1 MCTAVLLYPPLRRH
15 SNNPPLFINKH
26 NNTGNTSKFRLT
38 LHKNYGKISLK
49 YSLQLYGEVRLMQ
62 RLMQLKN
69 KKGFTLVELIVVLA
83 MIGVLTAIILPLSMN
98 AGKPQAAVAKAKSF
112 YFGSQ
117 RILIQYRADSPEL
130 QTGYLSY
137 KKGAMTYT
145 INTGDYLYICAK
157 AEKNNGFTE
166 LKLAKLSA
174 PADGTAANPATGYTQ
189 FQFAAE
195 ITASSTDHSLLD
207 KLNTFSTDDDEGYYY
222 ALVDDQCKVI
232 MTYWCETFIDDISK
246 STDTA
251 STYSKTTIFPTDN
264 YYVDGYL
271 LGAYPE
277 RYSMLGYTMFSEVDL
292 PADPSTS
299 TTASATP
306 APAGP

>member
-1 MCTAVLLYPPLRRH
+1 MR
-15 SNNPPLFINKH
+15 
-26 NNTGNTSKFRLT
+26 
-38 LHKNYGKISLK
+38 
-49 YSLQLYGEVRLMQ
+49 

-145 INTGDYLYICAK
+145 INTGDYMYICAK

-251 STYSKTTIFPTDN
+251 STYS
-264 YYVDGYL
+264 
-271 LGAYPE
+271 
-277 RYSMLGYTMFSEVDL
+277 
-292 PADPSTS
+292 
-299 TTASATP
+299 
-306 APAGP
+306 

>member
-1 MCTAVLLYPPLRRH
+1 MR
-15 SNNPPLFINKH
+15 
-26 NNTGNTSKFRLT
+26 
-38 LHKNYGKISLK
+38 
-49 YSLQLYGEVRLMQ
+49 

-145 INTGDYLYICAK
+145 INTGDYMYICAK

-174 PADGTAANPATGYTQ
+174 PADGTAANPA
-189 FQFAAE
+189 
-195 ITASSTDHSLLD
+195 DHSLLD

-292 PADPSTS
+292 PADPSAS
-299 TTASATP
+299 TTASAAP

>member
-1 MCTAVLLYPPLRRH
+1 MR
-15 SNNPPLFINKH
+15 
-26 NNTGNTSKFRLT
+26 
-38 LHKNYGKISLK
+38 
-49 YSLQLYGEVRLMQ
+49 

-98 AGKPQAAVAKAKSF
+98 AGKPKAAVAKAKSF

-137 KKGAMTYT
+137 KKDAMTYT
-145 INTGDYLYICAK
+145 INTGDYMYICAK

-222 ALVDDQCKVI
+222 CLLYTSDAADD
-232 MTYWCETFIDDISK
+232 
-246 STDTA
+246 
-251 STYSKTTIFPTDN
+251 
-264 YYVDGYL
+264 
-271 LGAYPE
+271 
-277 RYSMLGYTMFSEVDL
+277 
-292 PADPSTS
+292 
-299 TTASATP
+299 
-306 APAGP
+306 

>member
-1 MCTAVLLYPPLRRH
+1 MR
-15 SNNPPLFINKH
+15 
-26 NNTGNTSKFRLT
+26 
-38 LHKNYGKISLK
+38 
-49 YSLQLYGEVRLMQ
+49 

-145 INTGDYLYICAK
+145 INTGDYMYICAK

-174 PADGTAANPATGYTQ
+174 PADG
-189 FQFAAE
+189 
-195 ITASSTDHSLLD
+195 TASSTDHSLLD

-271 LGAYPE
+271 FGAYPE

-292 PADPSTS
+292 PADPSAS

>member
-1 MCTAVLLYPPLRRH
+1 MR
-15 SNNPPLFINKH
+15 
-26 NNTGNTSKFRLT
+26 
-38 LHKNYGKISLK
+38 
-49 YSLQLYGEVRLMQ
+49 

-145 INTGDYLYICAK
+145 INTGDYMYICAK

-174 PADGTAANPATGYTQ
+174 PADGTTANPATGYTQ

-271 LGAYPE
+271 FGAYPE

-292 PADPSTS
+292 PADPSAS

>member
-1 MCTAVLLYPPLRRH
+1 
-15 SNNPPLFINKH
+15 
-26 NNTGNTSKFRLT
+26 
-38 LHKNYGKISLK
+38 
-49 YSLQLYGEVRLMQ
+49 
-62 RLMQLKN
+62 
-69 KKGFTLVELIVVLA
+69 

-137 KKGAMTYT
+137 KKDAMTYT
-145 INTGDYLYICAK
+145 INTGDYMYICAK

-271 LGAYPE
+271 FGAYPE
-277 RYSMLGYTMFSEVDL
+277 RYSMLGYTMCIDYSFRYTCSRRSVIL
-292 PADPSTS
+292 KIVNFAPTVPVGAFVYNYAIADFPY
-299 TTASATP
+299 ASVIMHNSLL
-306 APAGP
+306 

>member
-1 MCTAVLLYPPLRRH
+1 
-15 SNNPPLFINKH
+15 
-26 NNTGNTSKFRLT
+26 
-38 LHKNYGKISLK
+38 
-49 YSLQLYGEVRLMQ
+49 MQ

-137 KKGAMTYT
+137 KKDAMTYT
-145 INTGDYLYICAK
+145 INTGDYMYICAK

-174 PADGTAANPATGYTQ
+174 PSDGTAANPATGYTQ
-189 FQFAAE
+189 LQFAAE

-207 KLNTFSTDDDEGYYY
+207 KLNTFSTDDDYGYYY
-222 ALVDDQCKVI
+222 ALVDDQCKVV
-232 MTYWCETFIDDISK
+232 MTYWTGYDDIDELSR
-246 STDTA
+246 STDSSPGFTKTSI
-251 STYSKTTIFPTDN
+251 STTGD
-264 YYVDGYL
+264 YYVDSFI

-277 RYSMLGYTMFSEVDL
+277 RYAFDDMTLFKEVEVYDYDDT
-292 PADPSTS
+292 AS
-299 TTASATP
+299 TTT
-306 APAGP
+306 GP

>member
-1 MCTAVLLYPPLRRH
+1 M
-15 SNNPPLFINKH
+15 
-26 NNTGNTSKFRLT
+26 
-38 LHKNYGKISLK
+38 
-49 YSLQLYGEVRLMQ
+49 
-62 RLMQLKN
+62 
-69 KKGFTLVELIVVLA
+69 
-83 MIGVLTAIILPLSMN
+83 
-98 AGKPQAAVAKAKSF
+98 
-112 YFGSQ
+112 
-117 RILIQYRADSPEL
+117 
-130 QTGYLSY
+130 
-137 KKGAMTYT
+137 
-145 INTGDYLYICAK
+145 YICAK

-174 PADGTAANPATGYTQ
+174 PTDGTVANPATGYTQ

-271 LGAYPE
+271 IGAYPE

-292 PADPSTS
+292 PADPASSTA
-299 TTASATP
+299 ASATP
-306 APAGP
+306 APTVRDFKNRQFCTHCSGGCFCYNYAIADFPYASVIMHNSLL

>member
-1 MCTAVLLYPPLRRH
+1 MR
-15 SNNPPLFINKH
+15 
-26 NNTGNTSKFRLT
+26 
-38 LHKNYGKISLK
+38 
-49 YSLQLYGEVRLMQ
+49 

-145 INTGDYLYICAK
+145 INTGDYMYICAK

-222 ALVDDQCKVI
+222 ALVD
-232 MTYWCETFIDDISK
+232 ISK

-271 LGAYPE
+271 FGAYPE

-292 PADPSTS
+292 PADPSAS

-306 APAGP
+306 ASAGP